1 MEKYESIKKVY
12 IEFLAEMNAKN
23 DLKPMQRLVI
33 EYKVVKD
40 LKEKAQSYGL
50 EDEIIALIKQEAEI
64 NQKLSQAGVS
74 FK

>member
-1 MEKYESIKKVY
+1 
-12 IEFLAEMNAKN
+12 MNFW
-23 DLKPMQRLVI
+23 LRLVI

-40 LKEKAQSYGL
+40 LKEKAQNFGL